1 MPDPI
6 TRLELVLAR
15 FPRLAV
21 AVSGGVDSLTLATIA
36 ARMVPDFVAVHAV
49 SPAVPERASDRVRKM
64 ARQQDWRLIE
74 IGAGE
79 FADADYLSNPIN
91 RCYFCK
97 SNLYKRIREVTD
109 RPIAAGTNL
118 DDLRDFRPG
127 LTAASESHVVHP
139 FVEAEIDKKA
149 LREIADRAGLGN
161 VASLPAQPCLSS
173 RVETGIPISERDL
186 DFIDRVERLAEA
198 ALGQVTLRCRITK
211 SGVRIETEVGVPP
224 PLVENIRE
232 LCGAENRPFLGI
244 AAYRQGSAF
253 VGLKT

>member
-1 MPDPI
+1 MTDP
-6 TRLELVLAR
+6 TARLEHLLTR

-36 ARMVPDFVAVHAV
+36 ARTVPDFMAVHAV
-49 SPAVPERASDRVRKM
+49 SPAVPARASERVREM
-64 ARQQDWRLIE
+64 ARRQSWRLLE

-79 FADADYLSNPIN
+79 FADADYLSNPVN

-109 RPIAAGTNL
+109 FPIAAGTNL
-118 DDLRDFRPG
+118 DDLSDFRPG
-127 LTAASESHVVHP
+127 LTAARENGVVHP
-139 FVEAEIDKKA
+139 FVEAGIDKQT
-149 LREIADRAGLGN
+149 LRGIAARAGLGS

-173 RVETGIPISERDL
+173 RVETGIRISERDL

-198 ALGQVTLRCRITK
+198 ALGPITLRCRLTNL
-211 SGVRIETEVGVPP
+211 GVRLETDVSIPPALIET
-224 PLVENIRE
+224 IQE
-232 LCGAENRPFLGI
+232 LCNDERRLFLGI

-253 VGLKT
+253 VGVKI

>member
-1 MPDPI
+1 MTDPT
-6 TRLELVLAR
+6 TRLEHVLAR

-36 ARMVPDFVAVHAV
+36 AGTVPDFVAIHAV
-49 SPAVPERASDRVRKM
+49 SPAVPVRASERVREI
-64 ARQQDWRLIE
+64 AQQRNWRLIE

-79 FADADYLSNPIN
+79 FADADYLSNPVN

-109 RPIAAGTNL
+109 FPIAAGTNL
-118 DDLRDFRPG
+118 DDLTDYRPG
-127 LTAASESHVVHP
+127 LTAASENHVVHP
-139 FVEAEIDKKA
+139 FVEAEIDKKT
-149 LREIADRAGLGN
+149 LREIAARAGLGS

-173 RVETGIPISERDL
+173 RVETGIRISERDL

-198 ALGQVTLRCRITK
+198 ALGPVTLRCRITGG
-211 SGVRIETEVGVPP
+211 GVRVETEAGIPP
-224 PLVENIRE
+224 SLVEDIRE
-232 LCGAENRPFLGI
+232 LCGAESRLFLGV

-253 VGLKT
+253 VGAKA